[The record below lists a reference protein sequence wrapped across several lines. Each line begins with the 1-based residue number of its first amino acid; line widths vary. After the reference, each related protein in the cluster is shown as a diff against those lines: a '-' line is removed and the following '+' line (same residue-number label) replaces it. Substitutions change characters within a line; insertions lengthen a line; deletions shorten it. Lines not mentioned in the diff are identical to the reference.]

1 MAVKHALHAHPL
13 QPSASQQPAE
23 NSDVLTFLNVPFGL
37 HNCCCLFRLCANTQ
51 QDVII
56 LPEEAVYKKVD
67 TGREGERVYLM
78 EIAGNRRFFYWMQD
92 KDADKDE
99 VSVMKEH
106 RCLAKLAPAFGSPAS
121 LSVPCHISYHP
132 LFLTTSNHQLKPAVK
147 RP

>member
-1 MAVKHALHAHPL
+1 MP
-13 QPSASQQPAE
+13 
-23 NSDVLTFLNVPFGL
+23 
-37 HNCCCLFRLCANTQ
+37 

-99 VSVMKEH
+99 VRACACV
-106 RCLAKLAPAFGSPAS
+106 
-121 LSVPCHISYHP
+121 
-132 LFLTTSNHQLKPAVK
+132 
-147 RP
+147 